1 MSQSVHN
8 IMCNAMLIR
17 ECRVYLTT
25 FPLILLPI
33 WIYESAE
40 HLPRD
45 LLRPAFLVLHLIYC
59 PHCPLHILHAHKAL
73 VQTEVVADSILEA
86 ERNDA
91 PVRGMR

>member
-1 MSQSVHN
+1 
-8 IMCNAMLIR
+8 MLIR

>member
-1 MSQSVHN
+1 MQSVFN
-8 IMCNAMLIR
+8 N
-17 ECRVYLTT
+17 VSTDP
-25 FPLILLPI
+25 FNLLLI

-86 ERNDA
+86 ERNNA
-91 PVRGMR
+91 QVRGMR